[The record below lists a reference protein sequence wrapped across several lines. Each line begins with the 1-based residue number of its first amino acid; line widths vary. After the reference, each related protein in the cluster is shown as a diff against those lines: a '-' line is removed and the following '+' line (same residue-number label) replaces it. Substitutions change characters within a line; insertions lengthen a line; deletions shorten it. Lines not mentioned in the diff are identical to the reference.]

1 MTKAESNL
9 YHGLL
14 LDYIEAESVVI
25 GEFSGNFKKSYTY
38 LYKKAM
44 LYCDKVPVRCKNREK
59 VFEKLKEIKDDYLD
73 EVTE

>member
-1 MTKAESNL
+1 MTKAESNF

-14 LDYIEAESVVI
+14 LDYIEAESSVI
-25 GEFSGNFKKSYTY
+25 GEFSGNFKESYTW

-44 LYCDKVPVRCKNREK
+44 LYCDKAPVRCTNREK
-59 VFEKLKEIKDDYLD
+59 VFEKIKEIKDYYLD